1 VYYSGFVLDAFSCFI
16 IGKKK
21 KEAGASL
28 FIWFLFGFYLVFIWF
43 TSLPILVPGLVQVL
57 ALILEAGCD

>member
-1 VYYSGFVLDAFSCFI
+1 MCIIYVYYSGFVLDAFSCFI

-28 FIWFLFGFYLVFIWF
+28 FIWFLFGFYLVFI
-43 TSLPILVPGLVQVL
+43 
-57 ALILEAGCD
+57 